1 MKIRESYGSRRYE
14 EEYRAALKS
23 QYIISDRTAVLQN
36 SEKWVM
42 LRRNC
47 R

>member
-1 MKIRESYGSRRYE
+1 MEAGGMKKNTGQ
-14 EEYRAALKS
+14 LWKS